1 MEYGKRLTELA
12 PSDSVE
18 GFFILKSA
26 VSKLTAN
33 GNPFLNA
40 VISDVSGSMDAKVW
54 NYGGPIGAAD
64 DGKIVK
70 IRGTVSEYRGSLQ
83 MTVERIRLAQRNDVY
98 SLAEL
103 VPCAPLDAEDAYNEI
118 AAVVASMEDNDYRH
132 LCEEM
137 LRRHGEQFRV
147 IPAAKSVHHGF
158 INGLLM
164 HTGNMLKIA
173 ECVASIYAET
183 VDRDLLLAG
192 TLLHDFGKA
201 AEFDFS
207 DLGLVTDYSI
217 KGKLLGHLTM
227 GAEEVGE
234 VGKALEL
241 PTEKIVLLQH
251 MILSHH
257 GEPEFGAAVR
267 PQCAESDLLSMID
280 LIDSRMEIYRETF
293 QTVPSG
299 SFSGKVFALERSI
312 YHHKKQN

>member
-1 MEYGKRLTELA
+1 MEKRLTELV
-12 PSDSVE
+12 PGDSVE
-18 GFFILKSA
+18 GFFILQSA
-26 VSKLTAN
+26 VSKLTTN

-83 MTVERIRLAQRNDVY
+83 MTVERIRLAQHNDVY
-98 SLAEL
+98 SLSDL
-103 VPCAPLDAEDAYNEI
+103 VPCAPLDEESAYAEILRIVD
-118 AAVVASMEDNDYRH
+118 SMQDKDYKRI
-132 LCEEM
+132 CEEM
-137 LRRHGEQFRV
+137 LRRHGENFRK
-147 IPAAKSVHHGF
+147 IPAAKSVHHSF

-173 ECVASIYAET
+173 QLVADIYAET

-192 TLLHDFGKA
+192 TLLHDFGKE

-207 DLGLVTDYSI
+207 ELGLVTEYSM

-227 GAEEVGE
+227 GAEEIGE
-234 VGKALEL
+234 VGKVLEI
-241 PTEKIVLLQH
+241 PQEKVILLQH

-293 QTVPSG
+293 QTVPAG

-312 YHHKKQN
+312 YNHKK